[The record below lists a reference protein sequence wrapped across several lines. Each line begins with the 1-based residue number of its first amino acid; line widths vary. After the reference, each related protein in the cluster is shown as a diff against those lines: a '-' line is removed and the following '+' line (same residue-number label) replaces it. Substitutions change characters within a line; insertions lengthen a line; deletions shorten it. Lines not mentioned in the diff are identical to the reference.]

1 MFVFHPKLLFRSQP
15 PLTTLA
21 AAYEKVIETLISRQ
35 FRKFIVFFLYGE
47 VGLHLPTFHKSK
59 FLRLSKMVGNSTS
72 EFYLSVSYIFVF
84 KPDGPCDGASVA
96 GKN

>member
-1 MFVFHPKLLFRSQP
+1 MFVVHPKLLFRSQP

-72 EFYLSVSYIFVF
+72 DCYLYRIFLFSNRMDLAMEQV
-84 KPDGPCDGASVA
+84 
-96 GKN
+96 